1 MQLKHFGTIWHAIES
16 NWLNWTDL
24 LSNTVVRLMRLAV
37 RFVVGC
43 SYVNQAL
50 FAMWVNI
57 ACSYVNQALEFAMW
71 VNTPLNRRH
80 IFYDEPACQ
89 LANLQ
94 LNNIRSF
101 SCILLCALF

>member
-1 MQLKHFGTIWHAIES
+1 MWVNIA
-16 NWLNWTDL
+16 
-24 LSNTVVRLMRLAV
+24 
-37 RFVVGC
+37 C

-50 FAMWVNI
+50 EFAMWVNI